1 MQTYEIVYSA
11 VLAYSA
17 RCWARTTEEDLDDLA
32 ELVTEK
38 VEGGLELNERL
49 VDWCAYTLSTQK
61 LLGRY

>member
-17 RCWARTTEEDLDDLA
+17 RCWAHTTEEDLDDLA

-38 VEGGLELNERL
+38 VEGGLKLNAGL
-49 VDWCAYTLSTQK
+49 IDGCAHILAMQK
-61 LLGRY
+61 L